1 MRHPHVLGQVGK
13 TVLANG
19 TGKFFLQVHTLSVRV
34 EVAPLIRDIAAEIAL
49 VADTASGLLGGPRGR
64 DDGKRSGG
72 EERWIV
78 RGGYKIV
85 HISTYLLSNAPNLT
99 FLCLY
104 DCIICRYPLRYNR

>member
-13 TVLANG
+13 TVFANG

-49 VADTASGLLGGPRGR
+49 VADTATGLLGGRRGR
-64 DDGKRSGG
+64 DDRRRSRG

-78 RGGYKIV
+78 RGGYKQI
-85 HISTYLLSNAPNLT
+85 IS
-99 FLCLY
+99 
-104 DCIICRYPLRYNR
+104 